1 MAPAAAV
8 ASLEDLLDQTA
19 GDPDADPAERV
30 ASLRALRSD
39 LSALMGI
46 ADRYIADQELRREG
60 AAFGRVRQF
69 MGARAEA
76 NARGELLDRGEAS
89 PEGLDSAG
97 FMSHDE
103 LDRRTADGSIE
114 EAILGLPLSLEEWTP
129 AALAARQKLHP
140 DWNWKN
146 KVEAPTPEV
155 PEKSFKTR
163 TRELDTRVA
172 DAVARS
178 SGQASPGTTKPV
190 RAVRDTGP
198 VPDAAAPLNPAGKVS
213 QKRLLAA
220 AKGALSQPSTV
231 DTYAQTGADGKRV
244 YDKSRQALHQK
255 IINSAL
261 EGIPSQRNPRVMFM
275 GGGYASGKG
284 TVRRQLEAQGKV
296 PENALTL
303 DPDQIKAQLPEFQ
316 HMVRNGDPEANLAT
330 YEEAWDVA
338 QALQHEAMKRK
349 VHTVVD
355 GLSNTS
361 PEDMLNRV
369 KAFKDAGYKHA
380 EAHYVNIPTD
390 EAVKRANNRAVNST
404 RPENR
409 RVIPE
414 SLMRATHRD
423 VSAALPGIIDGSRKP
438 GEGLDAV
445 HVHDTTEKSAKPLY
459 SMVNGK
465 EKVHDEAGYQEALDK
480 AHEEVEGVDSP
491 ARADTQ
497 AALEEVEKLGLN
509 EWPKPGAVA
518 NAVLHGHADTQS
530 LHAAPG
536 QVSPGTAGA
545 VYSDD
550 RKPVHDQIVGSAL
563 GSAVEELLGGDHAIT
578 QKLHGGGTLS
588 DEEKDTIR
596 QAASAAR
603 GGENPDALFM
613 GGGSAS
619 GKSSALAQA
628 PELVPHAAVHI
639 DPDAFKEQLPEYQ
652 QMVGQNE
659 RYAAA
664 GVHEESADLAK
675 RVQSE
680 ARDLGL
686 NMLIDGTGDSKAAK
700 RDEQGNVTEP
710 GKFAKKLIDA
720 DKAGYNVKSLY
731 VTVPTNTAVVRS
743 VRRAQETGRFVPVP
757 EVRNQHR
764 NVSANFPEIA
774 ALPFVKDMKVFDT
787 SGNAP
792 EQIYHGAGGQGEAD
806 DPEAHKAFL
815 DKANEPPA

>member
-8 ASLEDLLDQTA
+8 ASLEDLLDQIA

-39 LSALMGI
+39 LTALAGVC
-46 ADRYIADQELRREG
+46 DRYIADQELRREG

-89 PEGLDSAG
+89 PEGLDGAG
-97 FMSHDE
+97 ILSHDD
-103 LDRRTADGSIE
+103 LDRRIADGSIE
-114 EAILGLPLSLEEWTP
+114 EAILGLPLRLEEWTP

-146 KVEAPTPEV
+146 RVEAPEPEV

-178 SGQASPGTTKPV
+178 GNVQASPGTAIK
-190 RAVRDTGP
+190 DTGP
-198 VPDAAAPLNPAGKVS
+198 VPDVAAPPNPAGKVS

-231 DTYAQTGADGKRV
+231 DTYAHTGADGKRV

-261 EGIPSQRNPRVMFM
+261 DGIPSQENPSVMFM

-349 VHTVVD
+349 VNTVVD

-369 KAFKDAGYKHA
+369 KAFKDAGYGHS

-390 EAVKRANNRAVNST
+390 EAVSRANNRAVNST

-423 VSAALPGIIDGSRKP
+423 VAAALPGIIDGSRKP

-445 HVHDTTEKSAKPLY
+445 HVHDTSEKTAKPLY
-459 SMVNGK
+459 SLEDGK
-465 EKVHDEAGYQEALDK
+465 EKVHDKAGYQEALDK
-480 AHEEVEGVDSP
+480 AQEEVAGVDSP

-509 EWPKPGAVA
+509 EWPKPGEVA
-518 NAVLHGHADTQS
+518 KAVLNGHADTQS

-545 VYSDD
+545 VYSAD

-563 GSAVEELLGGDHAIT
+563 GSAVNDLLGQDHPIA
-578 QKLHGGGTLS
+578 QHLNGGGTLS
-588 DEEKDTIR
+588 DEQKDVIR
-596 QAASAAR
+596 QAASDQR
-603 GGENPDALFM
+603 GGENPEALFM

-652 QMVGQNE
+652 QMVGQGE

-720 DKAGYNVKSLY
+720 NDAGYNVKSLY

-792 EQIYHGAGGQGEAD
+792 EQIYHGAGGQGQAD